1 MRHRGKGGT
10 LVPSFF
16 FSSNFMPL
24 IKNPKGTIV
33 SVTKEQK
40 QYLLLDNPP
49 VLDIEGNPRKNN
61 NGKIATHLK
70 AAHEFGWKEPTA
82 DEVKTYEDQLA
93 EDQEAAEAVTLAHEA
108 AGITVVAAA
117 LAAKR
122 ASDADQK
129 NAAGKGK
136 VKAGGPGRKTKAEK
150 EAEAKLAAEE
160 MEKRVRDAEGDKDK
174 YEALSDDEKELYVQL
189 GLPEIVA

>member
-1 MRHRGKGGT
+1 
-10 LVPSFF
+10 
-16 FSSNFMPL
+16 MPL
-24 IKNPKGTIV
+24 IKNPKGKIV
-33 SVTKEQK
+33 AVTKERK
-40 QYLLLDNPP
+40 QYLLSDNPYA
-49 VLDIEGNPRKNN
+49 LDAEGNPKKNN
-61 NGKIATHLK
+61 NGKYATLIK
-70 AAHEFGWKEPTA
+70 AAHEFGWMEVTA
-82 DEVKTYEDQLA
+82 DEAKAYEDQLA
-93 EDQEAAEAVTLAHEA
+93 EDQEAAEGVTLAHEA
-108 AGITVVAAA
+108 AGITAVAAA